1 MTALGA
7 SERSKSLLKRARTPQ
22 ERSKSLLKPARRP
35 HERSKSLLEPARK
48 PQKRSKSLL
57 KPARSHKSASK
68 PLLQPA
74 SWCSKSPVQ
83 YHCSKSLFEDAGLCD
98 TLLCS
103 PLLLLYL
110 PPCMDMHGF
119 TLVSD
124 ISDDHIRG
132 PYKGGM
138 PQGRKAQ
145 RPWVRDP
152 APGPEDPGS
161 GTRPQGPKVLKS
173 LGP

>member
-1 MTALGA
+1 MSAQNGC
-7 SERSKSLLKRARTPQ
+7 SSLL
-22 ERSKSLLKPARRP
+22 RS
-35 HERSKSLLEPARK
+35 HRSAQNRCSSLLEG
-48 PQKRSKSLL
+48 
-57 KPARSHKSASK
+57 HKSASK
-68 PLLQPA
+68 PLLKPA
-74 SWCSKSPVQ
+74 SRLQWRSKSLVQ

-132 PYKGGM
+132 PYQGGI
-138 PQGRKAQ
+138 
-145 RPWVRDP
+145 
-152 APGPEDPGS
+152 S
-161 GTRPQGPKVLKS
+161 
-173 LGP
+173 

>member
-1 MTALGA
+1 MSAQNRC
-7 SERSKSLLKRARTPQ
+7 SSLLGSH
-22 ERSKSLLKPARRP
+22 RSAQNRCS
-35 HERSKSLLEPARK
+35 SLLEG
-48 PQKRSKSLL
+48 
-57 KPARSHKSASK
+57 HKGASK

-98 TLLCS
+98 TVLGS

-124 ISDDHIRG
+124 IYLMTTSVGNIRG
-132 PYKGGM
+132 GC
-138 PQGRKAQ
+138 
-145 RPWVRDP
+145 
-152 APGPEDPGS
+152 
-161 GTRPQGPKVLKS
+161 
-173 LGP
+173 